1 MEVSIINVYG
11 GRLSLTTHSNEH
23 VQSNHQWVL
32 CAMESPRLRAGRG
45 LSFGHLY
52 RGDTGEVG
60 TCYLGGVLGSSWGSR
75 SYSPFCDANLHHLR
89 LKYRPRSLDDRRA

>member
-1 MEVSIINVYG
+1 MYTEVP
-11 GRLSLTTHSNEH
+11 GRLSLKIHSNEH
-23 VQSNHQWVL
+23 VQSNNQWML

-60 TCYLGGVLGSSWGSR
+60 TYYLGGLGVLGGVVRIHLSVTR
-75 SYSPFCDANLHHLR
+75 TCIICD
-89 LKYRPRSLDDRRA
+89 